1 MDPYRV
7 LKVSSDAPDEV
18 IRAAYKVLAS
28 KYHPDKNPGSAQA
41 ARTMQHVN
49 DAYALLSDPIRRSEY
64 DRKAKF
70 DKASP
75 APEPPPS
82 GVEKVTIHCQK
93 CACEMRVSKEVLSD
107 PGKYSVTC
115 PDCRQD
121 PFTGPVRN
129 TEKNPEPSKSIIKCK
144 HCGQSMRIL
153 SDAIR
158 HPDRFEVICPKCN
171 QDPIP
176 RLGEHRYEQEPINK
190 PPADLFRYVWS
201 FFGVM
206 VDLVKIG
213 VGIAVVVAG
222 FSVVLHYFAKDKT
235 NQAQTPSPQTST
247 NTSSPVPAASPAF
260 SQPVQPLPRTG
271 DNTASFSNGVAPL
284 TIKTSSSEGSHY
296 FVKIAKMGSGLEI
309 GSYFIRSGE
318 TLNIQVPVGIYELRY
333 ATCREWYGTY
343 YLFGPNTTYSKAESF
358 FTFSFD
364 GNKYSG
370 YTVELITQRNGN
382 LRTSRLQPSQ
392 W

>member
-1 MDPYRV
+1 MSDLPVSNDTEDNRTAESIWV
-7 LKVSSDAPDEV
+7 GESTELRNQLNKKVYGHE
-18 IRAAYKVLAS
+18 
-28 KYHPDKNPGSAQA
+28 
-41 ARTMQHVN
+41 
-49 DAYALLSDPIRRSEY
+49 
-64 DRKAKF
+64 
-70 DKASP
+70 
-75 APEPPPS
+75 
-82 GVEKVTIHCQK
+82 
-93 CACEMRVSKEVLSD
+93 
-107 PGKYSVTC
+107 
-115 PDCRQD
+115 
-121 PFTGPVRN
+121 
-129 TEKNPEPSKSIIKCK
+129 
-144 HCGQSMRIL
+144 
-153 SDAIR
+153 
-158 HPDRFEVICPKCN
+158 
-171 QDPIP
+171 
-176 RLGEHRYEQEPINK
+176 
-190 PPADLFRYVWS
+190 
-201 FFGVM
+201 VM
-206 VDLVKIG
+206 VDMVKIG

-333 ATCREWYGTY
+333 ATGREWYGTY